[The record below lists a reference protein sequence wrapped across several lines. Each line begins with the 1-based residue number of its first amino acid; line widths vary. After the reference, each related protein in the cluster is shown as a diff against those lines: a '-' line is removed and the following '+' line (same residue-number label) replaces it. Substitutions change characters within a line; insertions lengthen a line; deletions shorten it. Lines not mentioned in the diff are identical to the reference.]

1 VVQKTESN
9 TTCGMTSQT
18 NTIKPPQEIIN
29 PPGNKRVR
37 KMTEKLMQ
45 KTESHYME
53 TRQKTK
59 KADSRMLLGKNR
71 FQPECK
77 IKSGKSKKST
87 KQFDFFYHRS
97 CFRTM
102 DEFYKAQYHQFYESF
117 VSKSIPDFDK
127 KQGTGSITKKQM
139 NRIL

>member
-1 VVQKTESN
+1 MKSQIKTE
-9 TTCGMTSQT
+9 
-18 NTIKPPQEIIN
+18 KPTEETMIPA
-29 PPGNKRVR
+29 GTKRVR
-37 KMTEKLMQ
+37 KMTEKFKQ

-53 TRQKTK
+53 TRLKTK
-59 KADSRMLLGKNR
+59 RVDTTMLLGKKR
-71 FQPECK
+71 FQPESK
-77 IKSGKSKKST
+77 IKSSKTKKST

-117 VSKSIPDFDK
+117 VTKSIPDFDK
-127 KQGTGSITKKQM
+127 KQGTGSISKKQM